1 LSRQPSP
8 QKTDAAFRGVQRRG
22 GEEAGAS
29 PVVPFDFRRLDLIPN
44 SQLGA
49 IRLLYD
55 NFARNFASSLS
66 AYLRT
71 YLAVAVVSVEQLSY
85 ARFLE
90 GRASPT
96 CLACLGLHP
105 YEGNAVLELD
115 PNMTFPILEFMLGGK
130 GKNSSAL
137 SRKVTEIERNLIDGL
152 LGIVLRDLKE
162 AWESVATINFTV
174 ESFETDPQLLQV
186 SDPGKAF
193 VATGI
198 EVRIGDA
205 AGMLNLAIPS
215 LLIKMMRNNFSHQT
229 SGHKSRSTEAE
240 QSRILGLIRQASL
253 ELDVRLRGPT
263 LRLDD
268 LLCLEC
274 GDVLPFDFPVRRP
287 LDGLVNGS
295 LKFCG
300 QVVSVGNKRA
310 FLVEDSPVGAAQ
322 AV

>member
-1 LSRQPSP
+1 LSRQQSP
-8 QKTDAAFRGVQRRG
+8 QEIDAAFRGVHQRG
-22 GEEAGAS
+22 GEEASAS
-29 PVVPFDFRRLDLIPN
+29 AVVPFDFRRLDLIPN

-49 IRLLYD
+49 IRLLYE

-71 YLAVAVVSVEQLSY
+71 YLAVTLVSVEQLSY
-85 ARFLE
+85 AEFLE

-96 CLACLGLHP
+96 CLVCLGLQP

-115 PNMTFPILEFMLGGK
+115 PHMTFPILEFLLGGK
-130 GKNSSAL
+130 GKTSDAL
-137 SRKVTEIERNLIDGL
+137 SRKITEIERNLIDGL
-152 LGIVLRDLKE
+152 LCIVLRDLKE
-162 AWESVATINFTV
+162 AWESITTINFTV

-198 EVRIGDA
+198 EVRIGEA

-215 LLIKMMRNNFSHQT
+215 LLIKMMRSNFSHQA
-229 SGHKSRSTEAE
+229 SGRKSRSTEAD
-240 QSRILGLIRQASL
+240 QSRILGLIRLSSL

-274 GDVLPFDFPVRRP
+274 GDVLPFDFSVRKP
-287 LDGLVNGS
+287 LDGLVNGN

-300 QVVSVGNKRA
+300 QVVSAGNKRA
-310 FLVEDSPVGAAQ
+310 FLVEDSPVGVVQ
-322 AV
+322 PV

>member
-1 LSRQPSP
+1 MNRQQPP
-8 QKTDAAFRGVQRRG
+8 QEINAAVHGVRQRG
-22 GEEAGAS
+22 GEEASAS
-29 PVVPFDFRRLDLIPN
+29 KAVPFDFRRLDLIPN

-49 IRLLYD
+49 IRLLYE

-71 YLAVAVVSVEQLSY
+71 YLAITLVSVEQLSY
-85 ARFLE
+85 AQFLE

-96 CLACLGLHP
+96 CLVCLGLQP

-115 PNMTFPILEFMLGGK
+115 PHMTFPILEFLLGGK
-130 GKNSSAL
+130 GKTSDAL
-137 SRKVTEIERNLIDGL
+137 SRKITEIERNLIDGL
-152 LGIVLRDLKE
+152 LCIVLRDLKE
-162 AWESVATINFTV
+162 AWESITTINFTV

-198 EVRIGDA
+198 EVRIGEA
-205 AGMLNLAIPS
+205 AGMMNLAIPS
-215 LLIKMMRNNFSHQT
+215 LLIKMMRNNFSHPA
-229 SGHKSRSTEAE
+229 SGRKSRSTEAD
-240 QSRILGLIRQASL
+240 QSRILGLIRLSSL
-253 ELDVRLRGPT
+253 DLDVRLRGPT

-274 GDVLPFDFPVRRP
+274 GDVLPFDFPVRKP

-300 QVVSVGNKRA
+300 QVVSAGSKRA
-310 FLVEDSPVGAAQ
+310 FLVESSPVGA
-322 AV
+322 V